1 MKNEKT
7 VVEGSTAGDTDN
19 KTLKVDSH
27 IVISVEERREGLCLE
42 VRCSLFFHIS
52 F

>member
-7 VVEGSTAGDTDN
+7 VVEGSAAGDTDN
-19 KTLKVDSH
+19 KTLKTDSH
-27 IVISVEERREGLCLE
+27 IVEERREGLCLE